1 MCSYW
6 VVLIYNIY
14 EMSDERLAKKLKD
27 IMERN
32 TAVMNYRGREIN
44 DNEKMHSDA
53 DDAIL
58 EFLEDN
64 GYTESAEQYREMKK
78 YFWYA

>member
-1 MCSYW
+1 
-6 VVLIYNIY
+6 
-14 EMSDERLAKKLKD
+14 MSDERLAKKLKD

-44 DNEKMHSDA
+44 DNETMHSDA

-64 GYTESAEQYREMKK
+64 
-78 YFWYA
+78 